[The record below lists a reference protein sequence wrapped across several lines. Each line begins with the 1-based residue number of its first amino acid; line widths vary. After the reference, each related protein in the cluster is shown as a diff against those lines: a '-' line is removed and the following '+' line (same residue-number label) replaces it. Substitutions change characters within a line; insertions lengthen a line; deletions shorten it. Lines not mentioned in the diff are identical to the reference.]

1 MFSNLFKEILYRLLK
16 IKDLKL
22 QKRNRLHFILIIE
35 NNIILIMIKK
45 LILAMSFIMAI
56 SISAQKKND
65 TQTVAETAE
74 KLRLA
79 MISGEKSKLESLI
92 LPELT
97 YGHSSG
103 QIDDAKEFVDKLVSK
118 KSDFVTI
125 DITNQNVQV
134 VGNTAIVRHHLYA
147 TTADAGKAPGDVS
160 LDIVLVW
167 AKVKNN
173 WKLLARQAVKS
184 EKK

>member
-1 MFSNLFKEILYRLLK
+1 
-16 IKDLKL
+16 
-22 QKRNRLHFILIIE
+22 
-35 NNIILIMIKK
+35 MIKK
-45 LILAMSFIMAI
+45 IIFAFSFLMVI
-56 SISAQKKND
+56 SISAQKKDD
-65 TQTVAETAE
+65 TQAVTEAAE

-79 MISGEKSKLESLI
+79 MVNGEKTELESLI

-97 YGHSSG
+97 YGHSG
-103 QIDDAKEFVDKLVSK
+103 GHIDDAKEFVEKLVSK

-125 DITNQNVQV
+125 DITNQKVQI

-160 LDIVLVW
+160 LDIVLVFT
-167 AKVKNN
+167 KVKKD

-184 EKK
+184 EKKK